1 MMMARQV
8 CVLQVLIVKWEIW
21 VQNNV
26 PYFSIFFQNASHNTA
41 VPKQQMGVVMRQVGR
56 VLPPG

>member
-8 CVLQVLIVKWEIW
+8 CVLRVLIVKWETW

-26 PYFSIFFQNASHNTA
+26 PYLPIFFQNASHNTA
-41 VPKQQMGVVMRQVGR
+41 VPKEQMGK
-56 VLPPG
+56 